1 MNYGRLAV
9 CIGIWEMPRGFT
21 LLELMI
27 TVAVLSA
34 LLATAAPSFK
44 NVFETNKMQR
54 LANELHGFVI
64 EGKSEAVLR
73 RERLWAHIIMS
84 GSSSSDGNWRI
95 DLTDNAAEGAG
106 TVLFSLSGKPYDG
119 IVVTPSYASD
129 QISFDDVHG
138 RPSSG
143 NLKFHPVDES
153 SKALKLI
160 SHTLSARVRVCS
172 DNSGTEYY
180 GYSTC
185 S

>member
-1 MNYGRLAV
+1 M
-9 CIGIWEMPRGFT
+9 E
-21 LLELMI
+21 LLI
-27 TVAVLSA
+27 TIAVLSV
-34 LLATAAPSFK
+34 LLTAAAPSFQ

-64 EGKSEAVLR
+64 QGKSEAVLR
-73 RERLWAHIIMS
+73 RERLWAHLIMS
-84 GSSSSDGNWRI
+84 GGSSSDGNWRI
-95 DLTDNAAEGAG
+95 ELTDNSSEGAG
-106 TVLFSLSGKPYDG
+106 TVLFSFSGAPYKG

-143 NLKFHPVDES
+143 NIRFYPVGES

-172 DNSGTEYY
+172 DNNNTEFF

>member
-1 MNYGRLAV
+1 
-9 CIGIWEMPRGFT
+9 MPRGFT
-21 LLELMI
+21 LLELLI
-27 TVAVLSA
+27 TIAVMSV
-34 LLATAAPSFK
+34 LLAAAAPSFQ

-54 LANELHGFVI
+54 LADELHGFVLQ
-64 EGKSEAVLR
+64 GKSEAVLR

-84 GSSSSDGNWRI
+84 GASSSDGNWRI
-95 DLTDNAAEGAG
+95 ELTDNGTEGVG
-106 TVLFSLSGKPYDG
+106 TVLLSFSGEAYNG
-119 IVVTPSYASD
+119 IVVTPSYSST

-143 NLKFHPVDES
+143 NIKFYPVGES
-153 SKALKLI
+153 AKALKLI

-172 DNSGTEYY
+172 DNNNTEFF

>member
-1 MNYGRLAV
+1 
-9 CIGIWEMPRGFT
+9 MPRGFT
-21 LLELMI
+21 LLELLI
-27 TVAVLSA
+27 TIAVLSV
-34 LLATAAPSFK
+34 LLTAAAPSFQ

-64 EGKSEAVLR
+64 QGKSEAVLR
-73 RERLWAHIIMS
+73 RERLWAHLIMS
-84 GSSSSDGNWRI
+84 GGSSSDGNWRI
-95 DLTDNAAEGAG
+95 ERTDNSAEGAG
-106 TVLFSLSGKPYDG
+106 TVLFSFSGAPYKG

-143 NLKFHPVDES
+143 NIRFYPVGES

-172 DNSGTEYY
+172 DNNNTEFF

>member
-1 MNYGRLAV
+1 
-9 CIGIWEMPRGFT
+9 MPRGFT
-21 LLELMI
+21 LLELLI
-27 TVAVLSA
+27 TIAVLSV
-34 LLATAAPSFK
+34 LLTAAAPSFQ

-64 EGKSEAVLR
+64 QGKSEAVLR
-73 RERLWAHIIMS
+73 RERLWAHLIMS
-84 GSSSSDGNWRI
+84 GGSSSDGNWHI
-95 DLTDNAAEGAG
+95 ELTDNSSEGAG
-106 TVLFSLSGKPYDG
+106 TVLFSFSGAPYKG

-143 NLKFHPVDES
+143 NIRFYPVGES

-172 DNSGTEYY
+172 DNNNTEFF

>member
-1 MNYGRLAV
+1 MS
-9 CIGIWEMPRGFT
+9 RGFT
-21 LLELMI
+21 LLELLI
-27 TVAVLSA
+27 TLVVLSIV
-34 LLATAAPSFK
+34 LTFSAPSFK
-44 NVFETNKMQR
+44 SIIESNKMKR

-64 EGKSEAVLR
+64 QGKSQAVLQ

-84 GSSSSDGNWRI
+84 GGSSSDGNWSI
-95 DLTDNAAEGAG
+95 ELTDNATQGAG
-106 TVLFSLSGKPYDG
+106 TVLFSFSGSPFKG
-119 IVVTPSYASD
+119 IVVEPNYLSD

-143 NLKFHPVDES
+143 NILFYPIGES
-153 SKALKLI
+153 AKALKLI

-172 DNSGTEYY
+172 DNNNTDYY

>member
-1 MNYGRLAV
+1 
-9 CIGIWEMPRGFT
+9 MPRGFT

-95 DLTDNAAEGAG
+95 DLTDNAAEGLELCCSLYQASRM
-106 TVLFSLSGKPYDG
+106 TVLSLPRAMLPIKS
-119 IVVTPSYASD
+119 ASTM
-129 QISFDDVHG
+129 SM
-138 RPSSG
+138 
-143 NLKFHPVDES
+143 VDHHQE
-153 SKALKLI
+153 
-160 SHTLSARVRVCS
+160 T
-172 DNSGTEYY
+172 
-180 GYSTC
+180 
-185 S
+185 

>member
-1 MNYGRLAV
+1 
-9 CIGIWEMPRGFT
+9 MPRGFT

-34 LLATAAPSFK
+34 LLATAAPSFQ

-64 EGKSEAVLR
+64 QGKSEAVLR
-73 RERLWAHIIMS
+73 RERLWAHLIMS
-84 GSSSSDGNWRI
+84 GGSSSDGNWRI
-95 DLTDNAAEGAG
+95 ELTDNSSEGAG
-106 TVLFSLSGKPYDG
+106 TVLFSFSGAPYKG

-143 NLKFHPVDES
+143 NIRFYPVGES

-172 DNSGTEYY
+172 DNNNTEFF

>member
-1 MNYGRLAV
+1 
-9 CIGIWEMPRGFT
+9 MPRGFT
-21 LLELMI
+21 LLELLI
-27 TVAVLSA
+27 TIAVLSV
-34 LLATAAPSFK
+34 LLTAAAPSFQ

-64 EGKSEAVLR
+64 QGKSEAVLR
-73 RERLWAHIIMS
+73 RERLWAHLIMS
-84 GSSSSDGNWRI
+84 GGSSSDGNWRI
-95 DLTDNAAEGAG
+95 ELTDNSSEGAG
-106 TVLFSLSGKPYDG
+106 TVLFSFSGAPYKG

-143 NLKFHPVDES
+143 NIRFYPVGES

-172 DNSGTEYY
+172 DNNNTEFF

>member
-1 MNYGRLAV
+1 
-9 CIGIWEMPRGFT
+9 MPRGFT
-21 LLELMI
+21 LLELLI
-27 TVAVLSA
+27 TVAVLSII
-34 LLATAAPSFK
+34 LAFAAPSFQ

-64 EGKSEAVLR
+64 QGKSEAVLR
-73 RERLWAHIIMS
+73 RERLWAHLIMS
-84 GSSSSDGNWRI
+84 GGSSSDGNWRI
-95 DLTDNAAEGAG
+95 ELTDNSSEGAG
-106 TVLFSLSGKPYDG
+106 TVLFSFSGAPYKG

-143 NLKFHPVDES
+143 NIRFYPVGES

-172 DNSGTEYY
+172 DNNNTEFF

>member
-1 MNYGRLAV
+1 
-9 CIGIWEMPRGFT
+9 MPRGFT

-95 DLTDNAAEGAG
+95 DLTDNAAEG
-106 TVLFSLSGKPYDG
+106 LELCCSLYQVSRITALSLPRAMLPIK
-119 IVVTPSYASD
+119 SASTM
-129 QISFDDVHG
+129 SM
-138 RPSSG
+138 
-143 NLKFHPVDES
+143 VDHHQE
-153 SKALKLI
+153 
-160 SHTLSARVRVCS
+160 T
-172 DNSGTEYY
+172 
-180 GYSTC
+180 
-185 S
+185 

>member
-1 MNYGRLAV
+1 
-9 CIGIWEMPRGFT
+9 MPRGFT
-21 LLELMI
+21 LLELLI
-27 TVAVLSA
+27 TIAVLSV
-34 LLATAAPSFK
+34 LLTAAAPSFQ

-64 EGKSEAVLR
+64 QGKSEAVLR
-73 RERLWAHIIMS
+73 RERLWAHLSMS
-84 GSSSSDGNWRI
+84 GGSSSDGNWRI
-95 DLTDNAAEGAG
+95 ELTDNSSEGAG
-106 TVLFSLSGKPYDG
+106 TVLFSFSGAPYKG

-129 QISFDDVHG
+129 QISFDEVHG

-143 NLKFHPVDES
+143 NIRFYPVGES

-172 DNSGTEYY
+172 DNNNTEFF

>member
-1 MNYGRLAV
+1 
-9 CIGIWEMPRGFT
+9 MPRGFT
-21 LLELMI
+21 LLELLI
-27 TVAVLSA
+27 TIAVLGV
-34 LLATAAPSFK
+34 LLTAAAPYFQ

-64 EGKSEAVLR
+64 QGKSEAVLR
-73 RERLWAHIIMS
+73 RERLWAHFIMPD
-84 GSSSSDGNWRI
+84 SSSDDGHWRI
-95 DLTDNAAEGAG
+95 DLTDNGTEGAG
-106 TVLFSLSGKPYDG
+106 TVLFSFSGAPYEG
-119 IVVTPSYASD
+119 IVVTPNYASD

-143 NLKFHPVDES
+143 NIKFYPVGES
-153 SKALKLI
+153 TKALKLI

-172 DNSGTEYY
+172 DSNNTEFF

>member
-1 MNYGRLAV
+1 MNYGPFAV

-21 LLELMI
+21 LLELLI
-27 TVAVLSA
+27 TIAVMSV
-34 LLATAAPSFK
+34 LLAAAAPSFQ
-44 NVFETNKMQR
+44 NVFETNKVQR
-54 LANELHGFVI
+54 LADELHGFVLQ
-64 EGKSEAVLR
+64 GKSEAVLR

-84 GSSSSDGNWRI
+84 GASSSDGNWRI
-95 DLTDNAAEGAG
+95 ELTNNGTEGAG
-106 TVLFSLSGKPYDG
+106 TVLLSFSGEAYNG
-119 IVVTPSYASD
+119 IVVTPSYSST

-143 NLKFHPVDES
+143 NIKFYPVGES
-153 SKALKLI
+153 TKALKLI

-172 DNSGTEYY
+172 DNNNTEFF

>member
-1 MNYGRLAV
+1 
-9 CIGIWEMPRGFT
+9 MPRGFT
-21 LLELMI
+21 LLELLI
-27 TVAVLSA
+27 TIAVLSV
-34 LLATAAPSFK
+34 LLTAAAPSFQ

-64 EGKSEAVLR
+64 QGKSEAVLR
-73 RERLWAHIIMS
+73 RERLWAHLIMS
-84 GSSSSDGNWRI
+84 GGSSSDGNWRI
-95 DLTDNAAEGAG
+95 ELTDNSSEGAG
-106 TVLFSLSGKPYDG
+106 TVLFSFSGAPYKG

-129 QISFDDVHG
+129 QISFDDIHG

-143 NLKFHPVDES
+143 NIRFYPVGES

-172 DNSGTEYY
+172 DNNNTEFF

>member
-1 MNYGRLAV
+1 
-9 CIGIWEMPRGFT
+9 MPRGFT
-21 LLELMI
+21 LLELLI
-27 TVAVLSA
+27 TIAVLSV
-34 LLATAAPSFK
+34 LLTAAAPSFQ
-44 NVFETNKMQR
+44 NVFDTNKMQR

-64 EGKSEAVLR
+64 QGKSEAVLR
-73 RERLWAHIIMS
+73 RERLWAHLIMS
-84 GSSSSDGNWRI
+84 GGSSSDGNWRI
-95 DLTDNAAEGAG
+95 ELTDNSSEGAG
-106 TVLFSLSGKPYDG
+106 TVLFSFSGEPYKG

-129 QISFDDVHG
+129 QISFDEVHG

-143 NLKFHPVDES
+143 NIRFYPVGES

-172 DNSGTEYY
+172 DNNNTEFF

>member
-1 MNYGRLAV
+1 
-9 CIGIWEMPRGFT
+9 MPRGFT
-21 LLELMI
+21 LLELLI
-27 TVAVLSA
+27 TIAVLSV
-34 LLATAAPSFK
+34 LLTAAAPSFQ

-64 EGKSEAVLR
+64 QGKSEAVLR
-73 RERLWAHIIMS
+73 RERLWAHLIMS
-84 GSSSSDGNWRI
+84 GGSPSDGNWRI
-95 DLTDNAAEGAG
+95 ELTDNSSEGAG
-106 TVLFSLSGKPYDG
+106 TVLFSFSGAPYKG

-143 NLKFHPVDES
+143 NIRFYPVGES

-172 DNSGTEYY
+172 DNNNTEFF

>member
-1 MNYGRLAV
+1 
-9 CIGIWEMPRGFT
+9 MPRGFT
-21 LLELMI
+21 LLELLI
-27 TVAVLSA
+27 TIAVLSV
-34 LLATAAPSFK
+34 LLTAAAPSFQ

-64 EGKSEAVLR
+64 QGKSEAVLR
-73 RERLWAHIIMS
+73 RERLWAHLIMS
-84 GSSSSDGNWRI
+84 GGSSSDGNWRI
-95 DLTDNAAEGAG
+95 ELTDNSSEGAG
-106 TVLFSLSGKPYDG
+106 TVLFSFSGAPYKG

-129 QISFDDVHG
+129 QISFDEVHG

-143 NLKFHPVDES
+143 NIRFYPVGES

-172 DNSGTEYY
+172 DNNNTEFF

>member
-1 MNYGRLAV
+1 MNYGPLAV

-21 LLELMI
+21 LLELLI
-27 TVAVLSA
+27 TIAVLSV
-34 LLATAAPSFK
+34 LLTAAAPSFQ

-64 EGKSEAVLR
+64 QGKSEAVLR
-73 RERLWAHIIMS
+73 RERLWAHLIMS
-84 GSSSSDGNWRI
+84 GGSSSDGNWRI
-95 DLTDNAAEGAG
+95 ELTDNSSEGVG
-106 TVLFSLSGKPYDG
+106 TVLFSFSGAPYKG

-143 NLKFHPVDES
+143 NIRFYPVGEP

-172 DNSGTEYY
+172 DNNNTEFF

>member
-1 MNYGRLAV
+1 MNYGPSAV
-9 CIGIWEMPRGFT
+9 YIGIWEMPRGFT
-21 LLELMI
+21 LLELLI
-27 TVAVLSA
+27 TVAVLSII
-34 LLATAAPSFK
+34 LAFAAPSFQ

-64 EGKSEAVLR
+64 EGKSEAVLQ
-73 RERLWAHIIMS
+73 RERLWAHIIMP

-95 DLTDNAAEGAG
+95 ELTDNGTEGEG
-106 TVLFSLSGKPYDG
+106 TVLFSFSGTPYEG

-129 QISFDDVHG
+129 QISFDDVYG

-143 NLKFHPVDES
+143 SIRFYPVGEP
-153 SKALKLI
+153 SKVLKLI

-172 DNSGTEYY
+172 DSSNTEYY

>member
-1 MNYGRLAV
+1 
-9 CIGIWEMPRGFT
+9 MPRGFT
-21 LLELMI
+21 LLELLI
-27 TVAVLSA
+27 TIAVLSV
-34 LLATAAPSFK
+34 LLTAAAPSFQ

-64 EGKSEAVLR
+64 QGKSEAVLR
-73 RERLWAHIIMS
+73 RERLWAHLITS
-84 GSSSSDGNWRI
+84 GGSSSDGNWRI
-95 DLTDNAAEGAG
+95 ELTDNSSEGAG
-106 TVLFSLSGKPYDG
+106 TVLFSFSGAPYKG

-143 NLKFHPVDES
+143 NIRFYPVGES

-172 DNSGTEYY
+172 DNNNTEFF